1 MFDSELTLLTAHLL
15 QNCKATNV
23 VKSPVRDGKCFLSY
37 DTPTDVHLPYVP
49 KVCHMKDA
57 QMYDRGAWMT
67 SLAHSEG
74 TPYADCYKVQTVVL
88 FDVSFS
94 FTREVSVSCHV
105 EWLKPVSRLARR
117 LIERGTRDKVR
128 KSYGSSSTW
137 WRRIPSHANA
147 RRRRRCAPLGS
158 IARRTRGR
166 QSPPVNHRRCPRRT
180 APPRVATTTDVTTN
194 TCSSYRW
201 GHAVWF
207 MPALIALMA
216 LATFVVSVMSGAGTD
231 IVSVVPGSLQFVV
244 RGVEPVTKGAI
255 RSAIRRLASDDTVVD
270 SILASLVK
278 TL

>member
-1 MFDSELTLLTAHLL
+1 
-15 QNCKATNV
+15 
-23 VKSPVRDGKCFLSY
+23 
-37 DTPTDVHLPYVP
+37 
-49 KVCHMKDA
+49 
-57 QMYDRGAWMT
+57 MT

-94 FTREVSVSCHV
+94 FTRDVSVSCHV
-105 EWLKPVSRLARR
+105 EWLKPVSRLVRR
-117 LIERGTRDKVR
+117 LIERGTGDKVR
-128 KSYGSSSTW
+128 NSYREFFDMVEEDMKSRERAEAPPMCASGFNRSSDSG
-137 WRRIPSHANA
+137 A
-147 RRRRRCAPLGS
+147 S
-158 IARRTRGR
+158 ITSG
-166 QSPPVNHRRCPRRT
+166 QSPPVPETNST
-180 APPRVATTTDVTTN
+180 AAHVTTTTDVTTN
-194 TCSSYRW
+194 TCSYGW

-216 LATFVVSVMSGAGTD
+216 LATLVVSVMSGAGTD

>member
-1 MFDSELTLLTAHLL
+1 VPETNSTA
-15 QNCKATNV
+15 
-23 VKSPVRDGKCFLSY
+23 
-37 DTPTDVHLPYVP
+37 
-49 KVCHMKDA
+49 
-57 QMYDRGAWMT
+57 
-67 SLAHSEG
+67 AH
-74 TPYADCYKVQTVVL
+74 
-88 FDVSFS
+88 
-94 FTREVSVSCHV
+94 
-105 EWLKPVSRLARR
+105 
-117 LIERGTRDKVR
+117 
-128 KSYGSSSTW
+128 
-137 WRRIPSHANA
+137 
-147 RRRRRCAPLGS
+147 
-158 IARRTRGR
+158 
-166 QSPPVNHRRCPRRT
+166 
-180 APPRVATTTDVTTN
+180 VATTTDVTTN